1 MPHRFHLEP
10 LWLDRQRFIHVL
22 EQRQYVDGGVTEGI
36 AAAGIAVSI
45 ASAAAA
51 SAAAYQQAQN
61 QKKAADYNAQVQ
73 ANNAQVQAYQRQ
85 QQDQEYATQAL
96 LAEKQGAQTTSQIDL
111 RNNVLV
117 AKNVDA
123 ALSSGLQISGSTQDA
138 ITGSAYNDDLL
149 STQNQYK
156 TQLDAYQARIG
167 AANASYNST
176 IAINADKAQATLFT
190 SSGQAATQTAGYSIL
205 GDAISG
211 AGKAGQSASFFD

>member
-1 MPHRFHLEP
+1 MADF
-10 LWLDRQRFIHVL
+10 
-22 EQRQYVDGGVTEGI
+22 GVGEGL

-51 SAAAYQQAQN
+51 SAAAVQQAQN
-61 QKKAADYNAQVQ
+61 QKKAADFNAQVQ

-85 QQDQEYATQAL
+85 QQDQEYATQSL
-96 LAEKQGAQTTSQIDL
+96 LAEKEGAQQTSQIDL

-117 AKNVDA
+117 AKNIDV

-138 ITGSAYNDDLL
+138 IAVSAYNDDLQ

-156 TQLDAYQARIG
+156 TELDAYQARIG

-176 IAINADKAQATLFT
+176 IAINADKSQASLFT
-190 SSGQAATQTAGYSIL
+190 ASGQNAMQTAAYSVL
-205 GDAISG
+205 GDNISG
-211 AGKAGQSASFFD
+211 AGKAAQSASFFD